1 MTTKTEEKKVTKTAP
16 KTTKGVTEVGREVI
30 DRDHIKITY
39 SDKSERII
47 FE

>member
-1 MTTKTEEKKVTKTAP
+1 MTNKKEVTKTAP
-16 KTTKGVTEVGREVI
+16 KTTKVVTEVGREVI
-30 DRDHIKITY
+30 DQDHWKIIY